1 MIGKC
6 LHAVTGELLSKKT
19 RMKKLN
25 KTYGTYY
32 FIFLK
37 TSSNINTKKLSKK
50 HASWYKRRT
59 KICNTKIWKSL
70 FSEICFILYNIRANQ
85 PFCIIVWKGNEKK
98 WCHES
103 QTSLKI
109 NPENIKRTILNKQV
123 SISPGNIK
131 TM

>member
-50 HASWYKRRT
+50 RYMPADINVGQKFVIQKYRNLSFQKYV
-59 KICNTKIWKSL
+59 S
-70 FSEICFILYNIRANQ
+70 S
-85 PFCIIVWKGNEKK
+85 CII
-98 WCHES
+98 
-103 QTSLKI
+103 
-109 NPENIKRTILNKQV
+109 
-123 SISPGNIK
+123 
-131 TM
+131 